1 MTNIINEQQNEYKEL
16 LNEIE
21 TLKKQLEN
29 KEDDFKLRIWNAI
42 DNVKENESPEI
53 AGTLMT
59 LEQHFWPRDDWVK
72 IQKENGVEKV
82 IFGNN
87 FTLENVVKGFSEW
100 TLLNCDSY
108 SYIYQKNEK
117 LEEKNALLEK
127 KVAEL
132 TPFKEQVENLKENM
146 AKTLNTYLKEE
157 QQEEKNDWDYWHK
170 EDLKELI
177 NENEDKPVEV
187 AIEVIEKWEKDA
199 KDFSEVLDTAEEW
212 KNWQKGLLNDEI
224 KEKSL
229 MLQKSD
235 KMLEEEI
242 TKNAKLQEELAQ
254 KLEMLRKND
263 QRFEDEA
270 KEREELKTQLYLERK
285 PLPSLPKEVES
296 RTLNKQSIF
305 KQLKTKTKA
314 KVQQLQ
320 KLIKREKFHS
330 QAIVVKIEVLV
341 K

>member
-1 MTNIINEQQNEYKEL
+1 METKL
-16 LNEIE
+16 TEI
-21 TLKKQLEN
+21 LS
-29 KEDDFKLRIWNAI
+29 
-42 DNVKENESPEI
+42 V
-53 AGTLMT
+53 
-59 LEQHFWPRDDWVK
+59 
-72 IQKENGVEKV
+72 
-82 IFGNN
+82 
-87 FTLENVVKGFSEW
+87 
-100 TLLNCDSY
+100 
-108 SYIYQKNEK
+108 
-117 LEEKNALLEK
+117 
-127 KVAEL
+127 
-132 TPFKEQVENLKENM
+132 
-146 AKTLNTYLKEE
+146 
-157 QQEEKNDWDYWHK
+157 WHK
-170 EDLKELI
+170 EQEEINTISWEDQFHYWDLEDLNELSGRTKKEL
-177 NENEDKPVEV
+177 NKVV
-187 AIEVIEKWEKDA
+187 FEVIEKLEQSSKDLA
-199 KDFSEVLDTAEEW
+199 EAINKAEEW

-224 KEKSL
+224 KQKSL

-330 QAIVVKIEVLV
+330 QEIVTKIEVLV